1 MEKFKNQGA
10 LIEHTIFD
18 EMDVVNSISFG
29 NSNYHE
35 KNINVVL
42 NKAIVT
48 QSKEDIADEI
58 VQKVLDNDLHT
69 IRLSFD
75 DGYPN
80 RLDVSV
86 YKNEKD
92 RESGDLLFS
101 FSYKQEA
108 YDEIGAYDISQP
120 DHMQIVIHE

>member
-1 MEKFKNQGA
+1 
-10 LIEHTIFD
+10 
-18 EMDVVNSISFG
+18 MDVVNSISFG

-69 IRLSFD
+69 IRFSFD
-75 DGYPN
+75 DDYPN